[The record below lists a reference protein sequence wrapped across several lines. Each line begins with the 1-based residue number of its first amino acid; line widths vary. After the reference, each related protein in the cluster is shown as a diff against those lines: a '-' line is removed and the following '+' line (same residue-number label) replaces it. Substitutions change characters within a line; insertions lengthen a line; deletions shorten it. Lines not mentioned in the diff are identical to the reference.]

1 MSRADDRFEIQDV
14 LFRYAR
20 GVDRLDHDAIA
31 ACYFDDAIDV
41 HGAYTGDASGL
52 VEDIR
57 GRHRTIDSSQHFI
70 SNVLVE
76 FTGENSADVESYCL
90 CFLRQAPAEPGGEQD
105 LAIIRCRYV
114 DRFERRDGSWGIADR
129 VVVFDESRVIRMTD
143 ALDPA
148 WVASQRDG
156 SDPVFTWGHRTPV
169 QAQA

>member
-20 GVDRLDHDAIA
+20 AVDRLDYDAIA
-31 ACYFDDAIDV
+31 ACYFDDAVDV
-41 HGAYTGDASGL
+41 HGGYTGDAAGL

-57 GRHRTIDSSQHFI
+57 ARHRTIDSSQHFI

-76 FTGENSADVESYCL
+76 FTGEHSADVESYCL

-129 VVVFDESRVIRMTD
+129 VVVFDESRVIRMAD
-143 ALDPA
+143 GLAPD
-148 WVASQRDG
+148 WVASRRDG
-156 SDPVFTWGHRTPV
+156 TDPVYSWGHRSH
-169 QAQA
+169 A

>member
-20 GVDRLDHDAIA
+20 AVDRLDHDAVA
-31 ACYFDDAIDV
+31 ACYFDDAVDV
-41 HGAYTGDASGL
+41 HGGYTGGAAGL

-57 GRHRTIDSSQHFI
+57 DRHRTIDSSQHFV

-76 FTGENSADVESYCL
+76 FTGEHSADVESYCL

-129 VVVFDESRVIRMTD
+129 VVVFDESRTVRMTD
-143 ALDPA
+143 GLDPA
-148 WVASQRDG
+148 WVASRRDR
-156 SDPVFTWGHRTPV
+156 SDPVYGRGHRGAV
-169 QAQA
+169 